1 MRQVSRIARQGRR
14 GAQRKPP
21 PPLWSMRLRRAGLA
35 LLGLGAVG
43 LGATALWNSA
53 PAARLAEDLQSKLI
67 AATADAGFVVTRV
80 YSEGRTLADE
90 RSLAAALAPY
100 YGKPILTVDLNE
112 LKSRVEKV
120 SWVRRAS
127 VGRRLPDTIWVRLEE
142 HRPIARWVDGNQQ
155 VLVSDAHEVV
165 RVQDAAKYTQLPLLF
180 GKGAADR
187 AEELLQLVA
196 REPDL
201 VGHVSG
207 ARLVGERRWDVF
219 LDGRIEVRLPA
230 ANPEAAWHRLA
241 AEHRTSSLLGRA
253 ITAVDMRNPEWLSV
267 QLPAAVTQAAA
278 KAPGA

>member
-21 PPLWSMRLRRAGLA
+21 PRLWTLRLRRLGLA

-43 LGATALWNSA
+43 LGATALWNSE
-53 PAARLAEDLQSKLI
+53 PAARLANEMQRKLI

-142 HRPIARWVDGNQQ
+142 HRPVARWDDGTQQ
-155 VLVSDAHEVV
+155 LLVSDTQEVF
-165 RVQDAAKYTQLPLLF
+165 RVQDAAKYTQLPLLV
-180 GKGAADR
+180 GRGAADR
-187 AEELLQLVA
+187 VDELLQLVA
-196 REPDL
+196 WEPDL
-201 VGHVSG
+201 RNHVTG
-207 ARLVGERRWDVF
+207 ARLVGERRWDIL

-230 ANPEAAWHRLA
+230 VGPEAAWHRLA
-241 AEHRTSSLLGRA
+241 AEQRASALLDRA
-253 ITAVDMRNPEWLSV
+253 VTAVDLRNPEWLSV
-267 QLPAAVTQAAA
+267 RLPDAATLAAA